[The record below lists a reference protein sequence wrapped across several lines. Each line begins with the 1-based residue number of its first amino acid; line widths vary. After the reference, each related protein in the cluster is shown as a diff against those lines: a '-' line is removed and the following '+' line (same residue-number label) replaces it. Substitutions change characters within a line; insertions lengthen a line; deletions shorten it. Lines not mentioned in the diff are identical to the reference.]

1 MDPIRQWWIEERAK
15 RVIQSLESHDFKALF
30 VKEREEAKKEIRNHL
45 SPGMKIGIGGSVTLR
60 EIGVVEMLEKE
71 GYLLYDHWKGG
82 LSKEET
88 LATRKSQMTS
98 DLFLASANAITLQ
111 GEIVNIDGF
120 GNRVTS
126 TIFGPGKVILVVG
139 YNKIV
144 ENVEEAI
151 RRIKN
156 VATPLNAKRL
166 NLDLPCAKV
175 GRCVDCNSPDRI
187 CRVIVI
193 HERKPFLTDILVILV
208 GEELGY

>member
-1 MDPIRQWWIEERAK
+1 MDLIRQWWVEERIK
-15 RVIQSLESHDFKALF
+15 RVIQSLEGHDFKALYA
-30 VKEREEAKKEIRNHL
+30 KDREEVKKEIRKHL
-45 SPGMKIGIGGSVTLR
+45 SPGMRIGIGGSITLR

-71 GYLLYDHWKGG
+71 GYPLYDHWKAG
-82 LSKEET
+82 LSKEEV

-98 DLFLASANAITLQ
+98 DLFLASANAITLN
-111 GEIVNIDGF
+111 GEIVNIDGI
-120 GNRVTS
+120 GNRVGS
-126 TIFGPGKVILVVG
+126 TIFGPGKVILVAG

-151 RRIKN
+151 KRVKN
-156 VATPLNAKRL
+156 IATPLNARRL

-175 GRCVDCNSPDRI
+175 GRCVDCNSPNRI

-193 HERKPFLTDILVILV
+193 HERKPSLTEMLVILV

>member
-1 MDPIRQWWIEERAK
+1 MDPIRQWWVEERIK
-15 RVIQSLESHDFKALF
+15 RVIQSLEGHDFKALYA
-30 VKEREEAKKEIRNHL
+30 KDREEVKKEIRKHL
-45 SPGMKIGIGGSVTLR
+45 SPGMRIGIGGSITLR

-71 GYLLYDHWKGG
+71 GYPLYDHWKAG
-82 LSKEET
+82 LSKEEV

-98 DLFLASANAITLQ
+98 DLFLASANAITLN
-111 GEIVNIDGF
+111 GEIVNIDGI
-120 GNRVTS
+120 GNRVGS
-126 TIFGPGKVILVVG
+126 TIFGPGKVILVAG

-151 RRIKN
+151 KRVKN
-156 VATPLNAKRL
+156 IATPLNARRL

-175 GRCVDCNSPDRI
+175 GRCVDCNSPNRI

-193 HERKPFLTDILVILV
+193 HERKPSLTEMLVILV